1 MTLDIYWGNKTY
13 TAYVYEGKHIVTM
26 NFGGYSSEAKL
37 REFLKSCGIK
47 VHKIELDKLT
57 KKERNTYNEND

>member
-1 MTLDIYWGNKTY
+1 MTLDIDWSNKTY

-37 REFLKSCGIK
+37 REFLKSCGFK
-47 VHKIELDKLT
+47 VHKIELDKET
-57 KKERNTYNEND
+57 K